1 MDKRIILLGILML
14 SYSFALFAE
23 NEAASIATYSDIWK
37 TAGTNATIDS
47 VFTINITTIPDSVTF
62 VLDGVDTPIPKAVP
76 NDGADDSFSFSKL
89 ITWMKDNIAINGI
102 HAQIYTPSGTYHFRD
117 QIVVASNI
125 SLKGDGSDE
134 TELIFLIDA
143 DPSSTNMTGSD
154 CKKDAILVMGEG
166 TLPHQLIS
174 KAGIED
180 IKS

>member
-62 VLDGVDTPIPKAVP
+62 VLDGVDTPIPMAVP

-117 QIVVASNI
+117 
-125 SLKGDGSDE
+125 
-134 TELIFLIDA
+134 
-143 DPSSTNMTGSD
+143 
-154 CKKDAILVMGEG
+154 
-166 TLPHQLIS
+166 
-174 KAGIED
+174 
-180 IKS
+180 